1 MVDMFTKEER
11 SAIMS
16 KIKSKGTK
24 IELKMMRA
32 LEEHNIIFEYQPK
45 MLGKPDFLV
54 YPNLTIFCDSS
65 FWHGNN
71 WRALKKKLPKGYWL
85 EHIGNNRE
93 RDKLVNDRL
102 EKSGYIVLRFWDR
115 EIYKDIDGCI
125 KKIERSLSA

>member
-1 MVDMFTKEER
+1 MTDMFTKEER

-24 IELKMMRA
+24 IELTMMRA
-32 LEEHNIIFEYQPK
+32 LEQNNIEFEYQPK

-54 YPNLTIFCDSS
+54 YPNLAVFCDSS

-71 WRALKKKLPKGYWL
+71 WKVLKKKLSKGYWL
-85 EHIGNNRE
+85 EHIGNNRK

-102 EKSGYIVLRFWDR
+102 KKEGYVVLRFWD
-115 EIYKDIDGCI
+115 KDIFQDINGCI
-125 KKIERSLSA
+125 KKIEGFLNS